1 MKTKRDIFL
10 ITGASSGLGLAITE
24 KLIEKN
30 CKLILVARREEIL
43 KEIRKKHPDNIEIY
57 SGDLLDTNFIK
68 EITDNLPANLS
79 GVFINAGGPPA
90 SNFKET
96 SIDDWQ
102 NGYNLL
108 IKWKV
113 ELLKGV
119 MPILENNRKGKV
131 IFSESNSITK
141 PIENLLLS
149 NSLRMSIIGLMKSMV
164 LEYSKYNIT
173 FNILAPGY
181 HKTNALERIYKK
193 ISLENSISI
202 EEAKDKVKSSIPLGI
217 VGNAADYADLATWIF
232 TENSGYIT
240 GQVINIDGGVST

>member
-1 MKTKRDIFL
+1 MQTKRDTFL
-10 ITGASSGLGLAITE
+10 ITGASSGLGLAVTE
-24 KLIEKN
+24 KLIVKN
-30 CKLILVARREEIL
+30 CNLILVARREEIL
-43 KEIRKKHPDNIEIY
+43 KEIKRKHPDKIQIY
-57 SGDLLDTNFIK
+57 SGDLLDSNFISK
-68 EITDNLPANLS
+68 TIKNLPSNLS

-90 SNFKET
+90 SNFNET
-96 SIDDWQ
+96 SIDDWH

-119 MPILENNRKGKV
+119 LPILEKNKKGKI

-149 NSLRMSIIGLMKSMV
+149 NSLRMSIIGLMKSLV

-181 HKTNALERIYKK
+181 HETNALDRIYKK
-193 ISLENSISI
+193 FSLENNISI
-202 EEAKDKVKSSIPLGI
+202 EEAKDKVKNSIRLGM

-240 GQVINIDGGVST
+240 GQIINIDGGVST